1 MPPNSPTPDAN
12 DVEYFGLS
20 TLNRVSVNNS
30 DILFWSGPND
40 TDGTSE
46 LLDTNYDGYIHRIDK
61 GFVATEKGSLV
72 LIDNEFKIEKR
83 IRLNTISKDVIG
95 LPILN

>member
-1 MPPNSPTPDAN
+1 M
-12 DVEYFGLS
+12 
-20 TLNRVSVNNS
+20 
-30 DILFWSGPND
+30 
-40 TDGTSE
+40 
-46 LLDTNYDGYIHRIDK
+46 
-61 GFVATEKGSLV
+61 ATEKGSLV